1 MIALTGDTLGFYMS
15 TVEKEDIERALK
27 EKNPAKLLIERL
39 QNSPDRDI
47 GGRITWTRDEL
58 HER

>member
-1 MIALTGDTLGFYMS
+1 MS